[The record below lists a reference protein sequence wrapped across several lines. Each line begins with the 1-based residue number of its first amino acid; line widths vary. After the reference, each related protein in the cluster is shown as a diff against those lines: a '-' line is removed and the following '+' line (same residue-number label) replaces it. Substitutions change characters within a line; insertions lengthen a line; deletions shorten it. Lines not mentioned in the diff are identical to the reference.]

1 VPADGKEH
9 GPMTIISILIAFS
22 LCHFVRE
29 LRHLRRFEWVASFTR
44 HSNDLLKSVPGWDG
58 PVGFLV
64 ILGLPL
70 FVAYFLNSLLVTALG
85 PIGGFLLAIVV
96 LVYTFGP
103 RDLDID
109 VRKVIS
115 AEDDEEQT
123 EAFESLLSGPVPEEE
138 EACQNAAIDAVFSKA
153 LNRWFGIIFWFALLG
168 IYGALLYRLSN
179 WLIDGDFGLKDE
191 QKNLISRLGRVM
203 DWPVAQLMTLSLA
216 IATDFDS
223 VYSAWKK
230 YHDERGHGLFEA
242 NNEFML
248 TSARTIVKTG
258 HAENDGYADQLR
270 GPMATI
276 KLSMDLVWRSLG
288 VWATV
293 LAILLLVNVIA

>member
-1 VPADGKEH
+1 
-9 GPMTIISILIAFS
+9 MTIISILIAFS

-29 LRHLRRFEWVASFTR
+29 LQHLRRFEWVTSFTR
-44 HSNDLLKSVPGWDG
+44 HCNDMFKKVPGWSG
-58 PVGFLV
+58 PTGFLV

-70 FVAYFLNSLLVTALG
+70 LVAYLVNCLLFSAFGT
-85 PIGGFLLAIVV
+85 IGEFLLAIAM
-96 LVYTFGP
+96 LIYTFGP

-109 VRKVIS
+109 VRKVIR
-115 AEDDEEQT
+115 AKDDDEQT
-123 EAFESLLSGPVPEEE
+123 EALESLLGGPVPENE
-138 EACQNAAIDAVFSKA
+138 EACQSAAIDAVFSHA
-153 LNRWFGIIFWFALLG
+153 LKRWFSIIFWFAVLG
-168 IYGALLYRLSN
+168 IYGALLYRLAT
-179 WLIDGDFGLKDE
+179 WLIDGEFGLHDE
-191 QKNLISRLGRVM
+191 QKDLITRLTRLL

-223 VYSAWKK
+223 VYRAWKK
-230 YHDERGHGLFEA
+230 YHDERGHGLFEG
-242 NNEFML
+242 NNQFML
-248 TSARTIVKTG
+248 TCARTIVLTG
-258 HAENDGYADQLR
+258 HAENDGYADQLQ

>member
-1 VPADGKEH
+1 
-9 GPMTIISILIAFS
+9 MTIISILISFT

-29 LRHLRRFEWVASFTR
+29 LRHLRRFEWVTSFTK
-44 HSNDLLKSVPGWDG
+44 HCNNMLKKVPGWSG

-70 FVAYFLNSLLVTALG
+70 LAAYLVNSLFYTALG
-85 PIGGFLLAIVV
+85 HIGEFLVAIAV
-96 LVYTFGP
+96 LIYTFGP

-109 VRKVIS
+109 VREVIR
-115 AEDDEEQT
+115 AEDDEEQK
-123 EAFESLLSGPVPEEE
+123 EALETLLEGPIPEEE
-138 EACQNAAIDAVFSKA
+138 DACQNAAIDAVFQKA
-153 LNRWFGIIFWFALLG
+153 LKRWFGIIFWFALLG
-168 IYGALLYRLSN
+168 IYGALLYRLAN
-179 WLIDGDFGLKDE
+179 WLDDGDFGLYDE
-191 QKNLISRLGRVM
+191 QKNLLDRLCRVM
-203 DWPVAQLMTLSLA
+203 DWPVAQLITLSLA

-223 VYSAWKK
+223 VYRAWKK
-230 YHDERGHGLFEA
+230 YHEERGHGLFEA
-242 NNEFML
+242 NNQFML

-258 HAENDGYADQLR
+258 HAENDGYADQLQ